1 MATKKTP
8 HPPVGPVCSFCGRS
22 AADGVLVVP
31 SEHACICE
39 DCAASVNEFIVE
51 LHKEAGMMPQPAKA
65 KGAKKPAPL
74 GPVPAPREIKAFL
87 DKYVI
92 GHEETKKILSVAVH
106 NHYRRLES
114 ASSKA
119 GAEFADVE
127 IEKSNILL
135 IGPTGCGKTLF
146 ARTLAKLLKVPF
158 AIADATTLTEAGYV
172 GEDVEN
178 VVRYLWQNADGDVE
192 LAKRGI
198 IYIDEI
204 DKIASKTDNVSITR
218 DVSGEGVQQAL
229 LKILEGT
236 TCRFPPKGG
245 RKHPDQEYIEIDT
258 SNILFIVGGAF
269 VGLDRI
275 IAERQGKSVIGFR
288 QDAPKGAPAAE
299 AKGAARP
306 LDVQP
311 EDLVKFGLIPEFTG
325 RLPVITSMGELT
337 EDDLVRVLTEGPA
350 RPRPQRPRPQDGR
363 ARPAR
368 GDGADHDGR
377 HVRGAGRQ
385 DGEEGR
391 RDGPDGGGPPQMTVT
406 LLRAK
411 LHRIRVTEACRDY
424 VGSLTVDVDL
434 MEAAGLFANEKI
446 LCADVENGNRF
457 ETYVIPGPRG
467 SGVCCLNG
475 AAAHMGKVGDR
486 LIVMAFGQFTPEE
499 AALHQPRVVFL
510 GAENKPR
517 P

>member
-1 MATKKTP
+1 MAKKSTN
-8 HPPVGPVCSFCGRS
+8 PPVGPRCSFCGRS
-22 AADGVLVVP
+22 VSDGVLVVP
-31 SEHACICE
+31 SENANICE
-39 DCAASVNEFIVE
+39 DCAAAVNEFINEVHE
-51 LHKEAGMMPQPAKA
+51 KADALQDADDARAAAVRGRAPARTKA
-65 KGAKKPAPL
+65 ARPAPL

-114 ASSKA
+114 T
-119 GAEFADVE
+119 GAKTSNEFADVE

-146 ARTLAKLLKVPF
+146 ARTLAKMLKVPF
-158 AIADATTLTEAGYV
+158 AIGDATTLTEAGYV

-245 RKHPDQEYIEIDT
+245 RKHPDQEYIEVDT

-269 VGLDRI
+269 VGLDKI
-275 IAERQGKSVIGFR
+275 IAERQGKSVAGFLS
-288 QDAPKGAPAAE
+288 DAPQKAKAVDAE
-299 AKGAARP
+299 TRDPSKP
-306 LDVQP
+306 MDVHP

-325 RLPVITSMGELT
+325 RLPVITAMGELS
-337 EDDLVRVLTEGPA
+337 EDDLVKVLTEPKNCLVKQYRKLLAMDNVDLSFEPDALRALA
-350 RPRPQRPRPQDGR
+350 RNAL
-363 ARPAR
+363 ARKTGAR
-368 GDGADHDGR
+368 GLRAAMERIMTDVMYTAPDGKATKK
-377 HVRGAGRQ
+377 VVVTAAMV
-385 DGEEGR
+385 EEG
-391 RDGPDGGGPPQMTVT
+391 
-406 LLRAK
+406 LK
-411 LHRIRVTEACRDY
+411 
-424 VGSLTVDVDL
+424 
-434 MEAAGLFANEKI
+434 
-446 LCADVENGNRF
+446 
-457 ETYVIPGPRG
+457 
-467 SGVCCLNG
+467 
-475 AAAHMGKVGDR
+475 
-486 LIVMAFGQFTPEE
+486 
-499 AALHQPRVVFL
+499 
-510 GAENKPR
+510 
-517 P
+517 